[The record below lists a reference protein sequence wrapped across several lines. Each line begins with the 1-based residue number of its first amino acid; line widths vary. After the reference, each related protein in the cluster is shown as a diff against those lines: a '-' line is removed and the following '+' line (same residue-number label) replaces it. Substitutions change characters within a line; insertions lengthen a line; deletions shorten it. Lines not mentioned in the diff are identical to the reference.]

1 MKFPDKNP
9 FLKDLFC
16 AKVTF
21 VINPR
26 KHMASLKY
34 QTPKGV
40 HDILPDDHLYFSF
53 VKKVVRHHCRRAGFR
68 RISTPIFENVEVFTR
83 SIGDSSDIV
92 EKEMFLFESKSG
104 KKFALKP
111 EGTAGVVRAYIE
123 HGMSQLPKPVE
134 FYYIDPFFRYNRPQ
148 KGRYRQFHQFGIEVL
163 GESDPAIDA
172 QVIYITHRIN
182 QDLGIADRL
191 TLQLNTI
198 GSSEDRARFR
208 EDLVNYYTGK
218 ERSLCNDC
226 KRRLIDNPIRLLDCK
241 EEDCQILA
249 SMSPKLESVMSR
261 ESIDHFE
268 LVKEYLDELG
278 VKYELNPTLVRG
290 LDYYTHTVYEFWSR
304 KEGAQ
309 NSIGGGGRYDG
320 LVELL
325 GGQPTPAIGYA
336 AGIERIIDYMKEAGI
351 RPPNKDKVA
360 IFVAQLGLVAKKKS
374 LPLINQLR
382 DKGINTVGAV
392 GKSSMKGQMSL
403 ADKMNAR
410 YSLILG
416 QIEVREGTIILR
428 NMERGSQETVPFD
441 GIVDKMVQLL
451 GSKKLADKKLW
462 EE

>member
-1 MKFPDKNP
+1 
-9 FLKDLFC
+9 
-16 AKVTF
+16 
-21 VINPR
+21 
-26 KHMASLKY
+26 MASLKY